1 MRTNTR
7 RLSVML
13 VLVAAALLL
22 ALPGVA
28 GAHVRAKYRT
38 EYKAKLTSLSKGFN
52 AFARNYDNMKQGSLD
67 SASDMAPWIGDPD
80 QHEQLVERE
89 NWCLTI
95 YNMNKG
101 KPMTWAT
108 AYWKSINAFSGEGE
122 AVLRHR
128 RAAAQVQERLRQ
140 AEGLHRPPDP
150 ERANDHLYESY
161 RVLGMDPPALDLAA
175 KAIAEGDEDAA
186 TGHEGADKWFAALRA
201 QL

>member
-1 MRTNTR
+1 MRANTR

-67 SASDMAPWIGDPD
+67 AAEVMAPMIGDPN
-80 QHEQLVERE
+80 QREQLVDHE

-101 KPMTWAT
+101 KPVTWAT
-108 AYWKSINAFSGEGE
+108 AYRKPISAFSGK
-122 AVLRHR
+122 AKLYF
-128 RAAAQVQERLRQ
+128 ATAAQQRKFKSACGKLKAYTSVLIMS
-140 AEGLHRPPDP
+140 
-150 ERANDHLYESY
+150 ANDHLYESY
-161 RVLGMDPPALDLAA
+161 RVLGLDPPALDLAA